1 MFTVND
7 SNEIVIRF
15 VFMSLMEYHSNV
27 ETLFKF
33 SKLDC
38 STYQDVAGVYIE
50 DDVTKFRSILQIPSS
65 GGPVQL
71 LGSMAKGGVAGTGAG
86 GAAGSASA
94 VQRTQATNNSANN
107 AQMASTAANP
117 SSGSLLAQQ
126 QVSHSFH
133 GLDSLTVASSN

>member
-1 MFTVND
+1 M
-7 SNEIVIRF
+7 
-15 VFMSLMEYHSNV
+15 
-27 ETLFKF
+27 
-33 SKLDC
+33 DC

-86 GAAGSASA
+86 GSAGSASA
-94 VQRTQATNNSANN
+94 VQRTQATTNSANN
-107 AQMASTAANP
+107 AQSTAANP